1 MLPILLAASLSFAP
15 VIPAAPGTTVSLEPT
30 EKIPPIASSP
40 VPLLDARPQVR
51 PLGELEL
58 APGVYA
64 EFEDLPDLPERIES
78 PRIVVYKSKRQLK
91 LLSADSLV
99 RTYHVALGLE
109 PVLPKVKQGDDA
121 TPEGI
126 YYICAKNPESKYDKA
141 LALSYPGPRDA
152 ERGLANGLISAAEHQ
167 RILDAWAAKK
177 TPPFNTKLGG
187 DVCIHGNGAS
197 WDWTQ
202 GCIALN
208 AMDIDELYRV
218 IPLGTSVE
226 IRP

>member
-1 MLPILLAASLSFAP
+1 MAPIAP
-15 VIPAAPGTTVSLEPT
+15 APPAPSSLEPRIV
-30 EKIPPIASSP
+30 EPAPIATTQV
-40 VPLLDARPQVR
+40 VPLLDARAAFA
-51 PLGELEL
+51 PLE
-58 APGVYA
+58 
-64 EFEDLPDLPERIES
+64 EFELVPWVYGGEYIDQPDLPPKLRA
-78 PRIVVYKSKRQLK
+78 PRIVVLKSKRELR
-91 LLSADSLV
+91 LMSADSLV

-109 PVLPKVKQGDDA
+109 PKMPKVMKGDDA
-121 TPEGI
+121 TPEGT
-126 YYICAKNPESKYDKA
+126 YYICAKNPQSKYDKA
-141 LALSYPGPRDA
+141 LALSYPGPTDA
-152 ERGLANGLISAAEHQ
+152 QRALARGLISPAEHR

-177 TPPFNTKLGG
+177 TPPFDTALGG
-187 DVCIHGNGAS
+187 DVCIHGNGAN